1 MALHTDLVE
10 KEFEEWCALPNWLP
24 VAKDGDGYY
33 ENESTRRF
41 YACFE
46 YAYKKGMWGAAD
58 KIDGDLCD
66 KVGRLE
72 AVIESIR
79 SLVHPMREVNGVCGA
94 IMEFIED
101 RSPPKVSDPI
111 NQRETY
117 DLIDAS
123 RNLAERNNP

>member
-10 KEFEEWCALPNWLP
+10 KAFEEWAALDPVLP
-24 VAKDGDGYY
+24 ISKDGDGEY
-33 ENESTRRF
+33 ENGATRA
-41 YACFE
+41 YYGCFE
-46 YAYKKGMWGAAD
+46 HGYKKGMWGAVD

-79 SLVHPMREVNGVCGA
+79 SLVQPMREFNGVCGA

-101 RSPPKVSDPI
+101 KSLPKVSDPI

-123 RNLAERNNP
+123 RNLAERNKL